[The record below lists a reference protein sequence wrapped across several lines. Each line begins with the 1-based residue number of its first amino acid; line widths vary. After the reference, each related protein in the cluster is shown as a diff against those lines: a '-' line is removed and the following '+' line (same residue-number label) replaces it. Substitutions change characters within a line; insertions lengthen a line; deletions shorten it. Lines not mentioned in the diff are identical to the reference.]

1 MDNTPLIERVRQLAD
16 VMASEDD
23 ELDFYAAALKLGV
36 SEKQADEISTQL
48 NERVMRALGVI

>member
-16 VMASEDD
+16 AMASEDD
-23 ELDFYAAALKLGV
+23 ELDFYAAALQLGV

-48 NERVMRALGVI
+48 NERVIRALGVI